1 MSESEWRAAQMG
13 IDGKLSRHLPA
24 KTVKIL
30 LDNHV
35 LTGNAQPE
43 AIAELAL
50 QHGTLI
56 LPSAAANLAKT
67 MA

>member
-1 MSESEWRAAQMG
+1 MMSESEWRAAQMG
-13 IDGKLSRHLPA
+13 IDGNVSRHLPA

-43 AIAELAL
+43 AIKELTQRGSKSGQNDGA
-50 QHGTLI
+50 TA
-56 LPSAAANLAKT
+56 SC
-67 MA
+67 

>member
-1 MSESEWRAAQMG
+1 MG

-43 AIAELAL
+43 AIVELAL

-56 LPSAAANLAKT
+56 LPQRGNEPGPNDGATASR
-67 MA
+67 